1 MTSASLRSR
10 PEGFHSGS
18 SQQSLLERAKRI
30 VQYRRIL
37 DLLVRRD
44 LKVRYAGSALGYV
57 WTVLDPLLMSLVYWF
72 VFVKIFGRDAG
83 PQNRPYMLY
92 LVTGQLIWAWFNGG
106 VQATARALR
115 SEAQMVRSSNV
126 PRELWILRVAVSK
139 GVEYVFGL
147 PVLVIYGARV
157 LDAPDVGGLAAALRR
172 ADVLRAADGVRPHAG
187 AARGAGTAT
196 SSGSSRSSCGSF
208 FYASP
213 VLYSDERLPPSIRF
227 VYNFN
232 PMVGRARRCRALE
245 EDLLQRPTLNAV
257 YIARTRQSVPCS
269 IFADRRA
276 RLRSPR
282 ACRGSRKSDDL
293 SPLSAPEPIISLR
306 DVGVQFSLNRR
317 RKRSL
322 KNLLMQGPRRTA
334 PTSSGRSAT
343 SASTSIRARP
353 SASSDAM
360 GRANRRCSA

>member
-1 MTSASLRSR
+1 MKDGYGMTSASLRSR

-18 SQQSLLERAKRI
+18 SQQSVVVRAKRI

-37 DLLVRRD
+37 ELLVRRD

-72 VFVKIFGRDAG
+72 VFTKIFNRDAG

-106 VQATARALR
+106 VQSAARALR

-147 PVLVIYGARV
+147 PVLIIYALSYWIHPTWGILLLPFAVLLCFIILMGLGLILAPLVVLYRDLDRVIPIVMRV
-157 LDAPDVGGLAAALRR
+157 
-172 ADVLRAADGVRPHAG
+172 
-187 AARGAGTAT
+187 
-196 SSGSSRSSCGSF
+196 F

-213 VLYSDERLPPSIRF
+213 VLYSTTRLPASVRW

-232 PMVGRARRCRALE
+232 PMVGVLTLSRATFFTA
-245 EDLLQRPTLNAV
+245 DINAV
-257 YIARTRQSVPCS
+257 YIRNSIIGAVL
-269 IFADRRA
+269 IFAIGVVVFVRLERA
-276 RLRSPR
+276 
-282 ACRGSRKSDDL
+282 
-293 SPLSAPEPIISLR
+293 
-306 DVGVQFSLNRR
+306 V
-317 RKRSL
+317 L
-322 KNLLMQGPRRTA
+322 KE
-334 PTSSGRSAT
+334 
-343 SASTSIRARP
+343 I
-353 SASSDAM
+353 
-360 GRANRRCSA
+360 